1 MNTSKQI
8 NAMLGL
14 LLLTVVV
21 LGGYWVNEGNRQSE
35 AREEQT
41 ERVAERGARIF
52 VQNCRTCHG
61 LDGEGFIGTA
71 LNNPAFLI
79 LGEENEFGVEA
90 TAAGE
95 ADGIRTFLRDTISC
109 GRTGTFMPP
118 WSLDFGGPLSDQRI
132 GQLVVMITEMR
143 WDLVEE
149 LAAEIDEET
158 GATAEDILV
167 DPSTLS
173 SPTQSNCGQYSGEGR
188 SAIVSRTDPRLGAA
202 ATPVATATDTT
213 GTPPPPPDGG
223 EETAVS
229 LAEFSVTPATDQT
242 EAGSVTFR
250 VANDGATDHEFVV
263 VRSDAA
269 PNALPRA
276 GGLADETQFE
286 VVGRI
291 DAFAGGQ
298 TKDTTL
304 DLAAGSYLLICNLPG
319 HYQLGMTAAFTIR

>member
-8 NAMLGL
+8 NAMIGL
-14 LLLTVVV
+14 LLLTVIV

-52 VQNCRTCHG
+52 VQNCRNCHG
-61 LDGEGFIGTA
+61 LDGEGFIAPA

-79 LGEENEFGVEA
+79 LGEHNEFGVEA

-95 ADGIRTFLRDTISC
+95 ADAIRTFLRNTITC
-109 GRTGTFMPP
+109 GRTGTAMPP
-118 WSLDFGGPLSDQRI
+118 WSLAFGGSLSDQRI
-132 GQLVVMITEMR
+132 DQLVVMITEMR

-158 GATAEDILV
+158 GDTAEDILV

-173 SPTQSNCGQYSGEGR
+173 FTQSNCGQYSGERRSDIVGR
-188 SAIVSRTDPRLGAA
+188 ADPRLGAA
-202 ATPVATATDTT
+202 ATPVATATETT
-213 GTPPPPPDGG
+213 GTPSPPTDGG
-223 EETAVS
+223 EGLAVS
-229 LAEFSVTPATDQT
+229 LGEFSVTPVTDQT
-242 EAGSVTFR
+242 AAGSVTFR

-269 PNALPRA
+269 PDELPTAA
-276 GGLADETQFE
+276 GHADETQIE

-291 DAFAGGQ
+291 DTFAGGQ
-298 TKDTTL
+298 TRDATL

-319 HYQLGMTAAFTIR
+319 HYQLGMTVAFTVQ